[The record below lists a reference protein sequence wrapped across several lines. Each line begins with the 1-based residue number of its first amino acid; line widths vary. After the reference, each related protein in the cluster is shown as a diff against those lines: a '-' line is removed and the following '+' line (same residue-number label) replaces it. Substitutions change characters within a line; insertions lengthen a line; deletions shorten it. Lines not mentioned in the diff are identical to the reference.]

1 MNFIVILIFLLTYSN
16 STIKFTGDGDIKLS
30 QLDAFLEAFV
40 DEVFIFFKNIFIRS
54 EPLLSQNFYLTNF
67 RAIKT
72 IYVNNYF
79 LIL

>member
-40 DEVFIFFKNIFIRS
+40 DEVFIFFQEYFYYFYSYHKISISQIFGHLKQFMS
-54 EPLLSQNFYLTNF
+54 
-67 RAIKT
+67 T
-72 IYVNNYF
+72 IIF
-79 LIL
+79 

>member
-40 DEVFIFFKNIFIRS
+40 DEVFIFFQEYFYQKWATPITKISISQIFGHLKQFMS
-54 EPLLSQNFYLTNF
+54 
-67 RAIKT
+67 T
-72 IYVNNYF
+72 IIF
-79 LIL
+79 

>member
-40 DEVFIFFKNIFIRS
+40 DEVFLFFQEYFYQKWATPITK
-54 EPLLSQNFYLTNF
+54 LLSHKFSG
-67 RAIKT
+67 I
-72 IYVNNYF
+72 
-79 LIL
+79 

>member
-40 DEVFIFFKNIFIRS
+40 DELFIFFQECFYQKWATPITKF
-54 EPLLSQNFYLTNF
+54 LSHKFSG
-67 RAIKT
+67 I
-72 IYVNNYF
+72 
-79 LIL
+79 